1 MKLHL
6 HHVAVLTGSLS
17 AAEASLPP
25 ELKRLEV
32 NTFPGEGTK
41 EQYIELFDP
50 PGPSLLL
57 MEPVGDGPYRR
68 ALQKR
73 GSGLHH
79 FGLFTDSINDAV
91 NRFASRGLLLHP
103 ITLKTRGQ
111 GVVWMC
117 RPGVPFLVEIVAA
130 ESLEETEPPLFDMA
144 IPGVEGDCIQWIP
157 GVSIS
162 RSDDPTV
169 GISTGAHSF
178 RIRASG

>member
-1 MKLHL
+1 MKLQL

-17 AAEASLPP
+17 AAEWSLPP

-41 EQYIELFDP
+41 EQYIDLSDS

-57 MEPVGDGPYRR
+57 IEPIGEGPYMR
-68 ALQKR
+68 ALRKR

-91 NRFASRGLLLHP
+91 DRLANNGLLLHP
-103 ITLKTRGQ
+103 VTLKTFKQ

-117 RPGVPFLVEIVAA
+117 RPGIPFLVEIVAA
-130 ESLEETEPPLFDMA
+130 DSPDINEPPRIDIAVQGLEVD
-144 IPGVEGDCIQWIP
+144 GIQWIP

-162 RSDDPTV
+162 RSDDPAV

-178 RIRASG
+178 RIRTS